1 MLSESEFEDDPN
13 SQVILP
19 QNLASRGAAAESKS
33 AIRLFELGPRISFQL
48 IKVFL
53 VYKYASTQLKRLHQ
67 YLDRYMK
74 RRERERERIF

>member
-13 SQVILP
+13 AQVVLP

-48 IKVFL
+48 IKVS
-53 VYKYASTQLKRLHQ
+53 AN
-67 YLDRYMK
+67 
-74 RRERERERIF
+74 